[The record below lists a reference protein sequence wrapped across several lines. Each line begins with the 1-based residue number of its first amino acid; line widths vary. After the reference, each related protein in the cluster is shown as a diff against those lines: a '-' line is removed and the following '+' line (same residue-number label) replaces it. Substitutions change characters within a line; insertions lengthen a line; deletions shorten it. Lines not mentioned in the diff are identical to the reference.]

1 MNTSLSKRIRALETN
16 VRTGA
21 IPQKEKIVVV
31 SYQSSNDSERERLIQ
46 NRLSELRK
54 KYVPDISTDDLLIV
68 AIRKFGI

>member
-1 MNTSLSKRIRALETN
+1 MNTSLNKRIRALETN

-21 IPQKEKIVVV
+21 IPQKGNIVVV

-54 KYVPDISTDDLLIV
+54 KYGPDISADDLLIV